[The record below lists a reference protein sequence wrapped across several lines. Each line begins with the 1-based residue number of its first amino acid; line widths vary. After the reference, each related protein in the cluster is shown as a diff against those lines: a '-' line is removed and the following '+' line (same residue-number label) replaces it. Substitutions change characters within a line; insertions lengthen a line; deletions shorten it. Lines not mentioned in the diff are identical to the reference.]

1 MAKVRF
7 SYWVIGVAFMVGSMV
22 FSLLSIMMH
31 AIGVAGVFLALALL
45 TDVLGFI
52 FSIWESRILDFT
64 ECDSSLKCETQ
75 AKYFAVAYIMLIIA
89 SVAFVIA
96 VAWRTPRIINW
107 QACGN
112 NCNYLQSIILST
124 IYMRWCLREP

>member
-1 MAKVRF
+1 VAKVRF

-31 AIGVAGVFLALALL
+31 AIGVVGVFLALALL

-52 FSIWESRILDFT
+52 FSIWKSHILDFT

-75 AKYFAVAYIMLIIA
+75 AKYFAVAYIMSIIA
-89 SVAFVIA
+89 SVVFVIA
-96 VAWRTPRIINW
+96 VAWRTPHIINW

-112 NCNYLQSIILST
+112 NCNYLQSIILSA
-124 IYMRWCLREP
+124 IYMRWLFP

>member
-1 MAKVRF
+1 VAKVRF
-7 SYWVIGVAFMVGSMV
+7 SYWGIGVAFIVGSMV

-31 AIGVAGVFLALALL
+31 AIVVVGVFLALALL
-45 TDVLGFI
+45 TDILGFI

-75 AKYFAVAYIMLIIA
+75 AKYFAAAYIMSIIA
-89 SVAFVIA
+89 SVAFIIA
-96 VAWRTPRIINW
+96 VVWHLPPSINW

-112 NCNYLQSIILST
+112 NCNYLQLILSA
-124 IYMRWCLREP
+124 IYMRWWFP

>member
-7 SYWVIGVAFMVGSMV
+7 SYWVIGVVFMVVSMV

-31 AIGVAGVFLALALL
+31 AIGVVGVFLALALL
-45 TDVLGFI
+45 TDALGFI
-52 FSIWESRILDFT
+52 FAIWESRILDFT
-64 ECDSSLKCETQ
+64 ECDSSLRCDTQ
-75 AKYFAVAYIMLIIA
+75 VKFFDVAYIMWMIA
-89 SVAFVIA
+89 SVAFAIA

-112 NCNYLQSIILST
+112 NCNYLSMILST
-124 IYMRWCLREP
+124 IYMRWWFP

>member
-1 MAKVRF
+1 
-7 SYWVIGVAFMVGSMV
+7 MVGSMV

-31 AIGVAGVFLALALL
+31 AIGVVGVFLALALL

-75 AKYFAVAYIMLIIA
+75 AKYFSASYIMWIIA
-89 SVAFVIA
+89 SVVFVIA
-96 VAWRTPRIINW
+96 VARHTPPIINW

-124 IYMRWCLREP
+124 IYMRWWFP